1 MGRLDDL
8 DLTARLS
15 NGDYNKR
22 LEAAQQ
28 QFLELRLHLG
38 GQTRD
43 GAIGPGLLI
52 VVEGVDASGKGG
64 AVRRVVEPL
73 DPRHYSVYAYSK
85 PNERELRHHF
95 LWRFWSKIPGQ
106 GGMCVFDRSWY
117 GRLLVER
124 VEEFATVEQ
133 WMRAYDEIV
142 DFERSLVHEG
152 IILVKFWLQVSQ
164 DEQMR
169 RFEDRKQDPL
179 KQWKLNDEDW
189 RNREKWPQYVE
200 AIEDMFAKTDH
211 ELAPWNLVS
220 GEQKKW
226 GRVALLETLN
236 QRIIEGLARWECLN
250 RPGR

>member
-1 MGRLDDL
+1 M
-8 DLTARLS
+8 
-15 NGDYNKR
+15 
-22 LEAAQQ
+22 
-28 QFLELRLHLG
+28 
-38 GQTRD
+38 
-43 GAIGPGLLI
+43 
-52 VVEGVDASGKGG
+52 VEGVDASGKGG
-64 AVRRVVEPL
+64 AVRRMVEPL

-85 PNERELRHHF
+85 PNEREFRHHF

-152 IILVKFWLQVSQ
+152 VILVKFWLQVSQ

-179 KQWKLNDEDW
+179 KQL
-189 RNREKWPQYVE
+189 E
-200 AIEDMFAKTDH
+200 A
-211 ELAPWNLVS
+211 
-220 GEQKKW
+220 
-226 GRVALLETLN
+226 
-236 QRIIEGLARWECLN
+236 QRRGLAQPRQVAAVRRCDRGHVRQD
-250 RPGR
+250 RPRARSVEPRVGRAEEVGAGWRSSKRSTSASSRAWPAGSVSTAPVADAASAELVASGRDRRLDVNGRIADRSVSR